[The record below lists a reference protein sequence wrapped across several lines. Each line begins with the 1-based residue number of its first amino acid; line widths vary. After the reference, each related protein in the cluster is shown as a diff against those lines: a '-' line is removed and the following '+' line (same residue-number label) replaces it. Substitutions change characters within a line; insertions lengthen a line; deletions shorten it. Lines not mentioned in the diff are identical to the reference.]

1 MGRPEKAITT
11 SNMALRRLAEWL
23 RMQRVWAGLT
33 YRELA
38 DRAGLHATT
47 LQRAASGA
55 SVPRLTPVLAYAQ
68 ACDAPPEEARRLW
81 RQARRE
87 HVRDQHG
94 RHSAPSPRLVRDFA
108 DLSAALRDV
117 YEQAGAP
124 PLRTMEKRAGDFGV
138 LPRSSAHRM
147 VNKQM
152 VPHTLEQFRGFLR
165 ACDVPPD
172 WKVWED
178 AWNRAWRFEKQE
190 EAGLSEMRDA
200 YPTKARPIRDRQ
212 GAGEDMPMVVSDK
225 GRGSGMR
232 GPEYYRP
239 MVPRQRSALVAKI
252 TVPTSRVNR
261 RAADAARLRRVG
273 TLSSEAS
280 LDSMFPSAE
289 QRDAETLF

>member
-1 MGRPEKAITT
+1 MGRREKEITT
-11 SNMALRRLAEWL
+11 SNVGLRRLAEWL
-23 RMQRVWAGLT
+23 RMQRAWAGLT

-87 HVRDQHG
+87 HVRDQHA
-94 RHSAPSPRLVRDFA
+94 RHPAPSPRLVRDFA

-124 PLRTMEKRAGDFGV
+124 SLRTMEKRAGEFGV
-138 LPRSSAHRM
+138 LPRSSAHRV

-165 ACDVPPD
+165 ACEVPPD

-190 EAGLSEMRDA
+190 DAGLSEMWA
-200 YPTKARPIRDRQ
+200 MPRPVRDRQ
-212 GAGEDMPMVVSDK
+212 GTGGEDMSVVVGDK

-239 MVPRQRSALVAKI
+239 MVPRQRHTFVAKI
-252 TVPTSRVNR
+252 TVPTSRVKR
-261 RAADAARLRRVG
+261 RAADPALRRHAAKA
-273 TLSSEAS
+273 SREAF
-280 LDSMFPSAE
+280 LDSLFPLGE
-289 QRDAETLF
+289 QRDTETLF